1 MGHNFSRREFLVSS
15 LAGTMY
21 SWSAGALTASGLL
34 RAETS
39 EKVYYPTVKL
49 PATLPAA
56 PVAIERC
63 RSYDPA
69 LLRQKLDAALNLIGG
84 LKKLVSNKTV
94 SIKINVTGGPD
105 KLAGLPGYRTYQ
117 IHPNLLAA
125 LCAALNDAGARRMI
139 VLESQYSPKPPE
151 EVLAGGGWDVRA
163 IQSAGGNRVTFQ
175 DTRNRGKWPQY
186 SRLKVPWGGF
196 LFPAFD
202 VNPCYEKTD
211 VFISL
216 AKLKD
221 HLSTGV
227 TMSIK
232 NLFGMAPTSL
242 YGQDAP
248 NENSLSNRG
257 AVLHNGTVAV
267 PAGVPKEI
275 AKHVPVVW
283 KYRVPR
289 VTADCLGARPIDLA
303 VIDGIET
310 NRAGEG
316 PWASKA
322 QPIQPG
328 LLLVGRHP
336 LCTDAV
342 ATAAMGYDP
351 LAGHFEFPFPSENH
365 LRLLHSVGVGEID
378 PKKIE
383 VRGLPLKEAV
393 YPFNPKHEVL
403 EIPTAYH
410 AHYDPRLR
418 V

>member
-1 MGHNFSRREFLVSS
+1 MIFSFQSRDRRGPRGRRPV
-15 LAGTMY
+15 AG
-21 SWSAGALTASGLL
+21 GNGRKGLL
-34 RAETS
+34 PRGQA
-39 EKVYYPTVKL
+39 
-49 PATLPAA
+49 AGGAPAA

-69 LLRQKLDAALNLIGG
+69 ALREKLDAALNLIGG
-84 LKKLVSNKTV
+84 LKKLVGNKTV

-125 LCAALNDAGARRMI
+125 LCAALDDAGARRMI
-139 VLESQYSPKPPE
+139 VLESQYSPKSPE

-196 LFPAFD
+196 LFPSFD

-221 HLSTGV
+221 HLSAGV
-227 TMSIK
+227 TLSIK
-232 NLFGMAPTSL
+232 NLFGMTPTSL
-242 YGQDAP
+242 YGEDAP
-248 NENSLSNRG
+248 NENSLSYRG
-257 AVLHNGTVAV
+257 AMLHNGKVAV
-267 PAGVPKEI
+267 PAGRAQGNRPARAGAVEVSRSPGDG
-275 AKHVPVVW
+275 
-283 KYRVPR
+283 RLPR
-289 VTADCLGARPIDLA
+289 RRPIDLA

-316 PWASKA
+316 PWAARPSRSSRA
-322 QPIQPG
+322 CCWSAAIRSAPTPSPRPPWATTRWPG
-328 LLLVGRHP
+328 ILS
-336 LCTDAV
+336 
-342 ATAAMGYDP
+342 
-351 LAGHFEFPFPSENH
+351 FPSPA
-365 LRLLHSVGVGEID
+365 RTTCGCCTASASARSIR
-378 PKKIE
+378 KKIE

-393 YPFNPKHEVL
+393 YPFNPKHEPL

-418 V
+418 A

>member
-1 MGHNFSRREFLVSS
+1 MKQSVSRRDFLVSS
-15 LAGTMY
+15 I
-21 SWSAGALTASGLL
+21 GATGLFATGGLL
-34 RAETS
+34 QGKTADQ
-39 EKVYYPTVKL
+39 VYYPSVQL
-49 PATLPAA
+49 PAVLPSA

-69 LLRQKLDAALNLIGG
+69 ILREKLDAAFNLIGG
-84 LKKLVSNKTV
+84 LKRLVGNKTV

-125 LCAALNDAGARRMI
+125 LCAALDNAGARRI
-139 VLESQYSPKPPE
+139 LVLESQYSAKSPE
-151 EVLAGGGWDVRA
+151 EVLAAGGWDIRA
-163 IQSAGGNRVTFQ
+163 IQSAGGNRVTFY

-211 VFISL
+211 VFVSL

-221 HLSTGV
+221 HLSTGL
-227 TMSIK
+227 TLSIK
-232 NLFGMAPTSL
+232 NLFGMTPTSL
-242 YGQDAP
+242 YGEDAP
-248 NENSLSNRG
+248 NENSLSYRG
-257 AVLHNGTVAV
+257 PVLHNGRVAV

-275 AKHVPVVW
+275 GERVPVLW

-316 PWASKA
+316 PWATKA

-328 LLLVGRHP
+328 LLLAGCNP

-342 ATAAMGYDP
+342 AAAAMGYDP
-351 LAGHFEFPFPSENH
+351 LAAHFAFPFPSENH
-365 LRLLHSVGVGEID
+365 LRLLHGVGLGEID
-378 PKKIE
+378 PKKLEI
-383 VRGLPLKEAV
+383 RGLPLQEAV
-393 YPFNPKHEVL
+393 YPFNPKHEPL
-403 EIPTAYH
+403 EIPTAYL
-410 AHYDPRLR
+410 AHYDRRAR

>member
-1 MGHNFSRREFLVSS
+1 MGQNCSRREFLVSS
-15 LAGTMY
+15 LGTTGFLAAG
-21 SWSAGALTASGLL
+21 GLSF
-34 RAETS
+34 AETA
-39 EKVYYPTVKL
+39 EKVYYPSVNRPT
-49 PATLPAA
+49 TLPTA

-63 RSYDPA
+63 RTYDPA
-69 LLRQKLDAALNLIGG
+69 VLREKLNAGFNLIGG

-94 SIKINVTGGPD
+94 SIKVNVTGGPGT
-105 KLAGLPGYRTYQ
+105 LADLPGYRTYQ

-139 VLESQYSPKPPE
+139 VLESQYSPKSPE
-151 EVLAGGGWDVRA
+151 EVLTASGWDIRA

-196 LFPAFD
+196 LFPSFD
-202 VNPCYEKTD
+202 VNPSYEKTD

-221 HLSTGV
+221 HLSAGV
-227 TMSIK
+227 TLSIK
-232 NLFGMAPTSL
+232 NLFGMTPTSL
-242 YGQDAP
+242 YGDNAP
-248 NENSLSNRG
+248 NEDSLSNRG
-257 AVLHNGTVAV
+257 SVLHNGMAAVA
-267 PAGVPKEI
+267 AGVPKEI
-275 AKHVPVVW
+275 SQHVPVVW
-283 KYRVPR
+283 NYRVPR

-310 NRAGEG
+310 TRAGEG
-316 PWASKA
+316 PWAAKA

-336 LCTDAV
+336 LCTDAI

-351 LAGHFEFPFPSENH
+351 LAEHFKFPFPSENH
-365 LRLLHSVGVGEID
+365 LRLLYSVGVGEID

-393 YPFNPKHEVL
+393 YPFNPKHEQL
-403 EIPTAYH
+403 DTPTAYY
-410 AHYDPRLR
+410 AHYDSRLR

>member
-1 MGHNFSRREFLVSS
+1 MGQRLTRREFLLSGVGAAGV
-15 LAGTMY
+15 LA
-21 SWSAGALTASGLL
+21 AGRLL
-34 RAETS
+34 PAETA
-39 EKVYYPTVKL
+39 EKVYYPSVHLPTAL
-49 PATLPAA
+49 PAS

-63 RSYDPA
+63 RSYDPVV
-69 LLRQKLDAALNLIGG
+69 LREKLDAACNLVGG
-84 LKKLVSNKTV
+84 LKKLVGNKTV
-94 SIKINVTGGPD
+94 SIKINVTGGPGT
-105 KLAGLPGYRTYQ
+105 LANLPGYRTYQ
-117 IHPNLLAA
+117 SNPNLLAA
-125 LCAALNDAGARRMI
+125 LCAALSDAGARRMV
-139 VLESQYSPKPPE
+139 VLESQYSLKPPE
-151 EVLAGGGWDVRA
+151 EVLAGGGWDIRA
-163 IQSAGGNRVTFQ
+163 IQSAGGNRVSFQ
-175 DTRNRGKWPQY
+175 DTRHRGQWPQY

-202 VNPCYEKTD
+202 VNQAYEKTD

-227 TMSIK
+227 TLSIK

-242 YGQDAP
+242 YGHDAP
-248 NENSLSNRG
+248 NENSLSYRG
-257 AVLHNGTVAV
+257 PILHNGKVAV

-275 AKHVPVVW
+275 GQHVPVLW

-316 PWASKA
+316 PWAAKV

-328 LLLVGRHP
+328 LLLVGRNP
-336 LCTDAV
+336 VCTDAV

-351 LAGHFEFPFPSENH
+351 LAPHFAFPFPSENH

-378 PKKIE
+378 PQRIE
-383 VRGLPLKEAV
+383 IRGLPLKEAV
-393 YPFNPKHEVL
+393 CPFNPKHEVL

-410 AHYDPRLR
+410 AHYDPLLR
-418 V
+418 A

>member
-1 MGHNFSRREFLVSS
+1 M
-15 LAGTMY
+15 
-21 SWSAGALTASGLL
+21 
-34 RAETS
+34 
-39 EKVYYPTVKL
+39 
-49 PATLPAA
+49 
-56 PVAIERC
+56 
-63 RSYDPA
+63 
-69 LLRQKLDAALNLIGG
+69 
-84 LKKLVSNKTV
+84 
-94 SIKINVTGGPD
+94 
-105 KLAGLPGYRTYQ
+105 
-117 IHPNLLAA
+117 
-125 LCAALNDAGARRMI
+125 
-139 VLESQYSPKPPE
+139 
-151 EVLAGGGWDVRA
+151 AGGGWDIRA
-163 IQSAGGNRVTFQ
+163 IQSAGGNRVSFQ

-202 VNPCYEKTD
+202 VNQAYEKTD

-227 TMSIK
+227 TLSIK

-242 YGQDAP
+242 YGHDAP
-248 NENSLSNRG
+248 NENSLSYRG
-257 AVLHNGTVAV
+257 PILHNGKVAV

-275 AKHVPVVW
+275 GQHVPVLW

-316 PWASKA
+316 PWAAKA

-328 LLLVGRHP
+328 LLLVGRNP
-336 LCTDAV
+336 VCTDAV

-351 LAGHFEFPFPSENH
+351 LAAHFAFPFPSENH

-378 PKKIE
+378 PQKNRDSRAAVE
-383 VRGLPLKEAV
+383 RGGLPVQPQARSVGDPHRLPRALRSAAAGV
-393 YPFNPKHEVL
+393 G
-403 EIPTAYH
+403 PTHQLPEYQATH
-410 AHYDPRLR
+410 GSTNQSCKFIDATLANSLSTVSPATK
-418 V
+418 

>member
-1 MGHNFSRREFLVSS
+1 MSQHFSRRTFLVSS
-15 LAGTMY
+15 LGA
-21 SWSAGALTASGLL
+21 AGALAAGGLL
-34 RAETS
+34 GAETP
-39 EKVYYPTVKL
+39 EKVYYPAVK
-49 PATLPAA
+49 PPTASPAA
-56 PVAIERC
+56 PVAIGRA

-69 LLRQKLDAALNLIGG
+69 ALREKLDAALDLIGG

-94 SIKINVTGGPD
+94 SIKINVTGGPG
-105 KLAGLPGYRTYQ
+105 KLGDLPAYRTYQ
-117 IHPNLLAA
+117 VHPNLLAA
-125 LCAALNDAGARRMI
+125 LCAALADAGAQRMI
-139 VLESQYSPKPPE
+139 VLESQYSAKTPE
-151 EVLAGGGWDVRA
+151 EVLAGGGWDIRA
-163 IQSAGGNRVTFQ
+163 IRSAGGNRVTFQ
-175 DTRNRGKWPQY
+175 DTRNLGTWPQY

-232 NLFGMAPTSL
+232 NLFGMPPASL
-242 YGQDAP
+242 YGQATAK
-248 NENSLSNRG
+248 ENSLANRV
-257 AVLHNGTVAV
+257 AVLHEGKVAV

-275 AKHVPVVW
+275 AEHVPAAW

-310 NRAGEG
+310 CRFGEG
-316 PWASKA
+316 SWVSKTQA
-322 QPIQPG
+322 IQPG
-328 LLLVGRHP
+328 LLLVGGNP
-336 LCTDAV
+336 LSTDAV

-351 LAGHFEFPFPSENH
+351 LAEHFAFPFRGENH

-378 PKKIE
+378 PQKIE

-393 YPFNPKHEVL
+393 YPFNPKREEL
-403 EIPTAYH
+403 Q
-410 AHYDPRLR
+410 DPGACYARPGSILPA
-418 V
+418 

>member
-1 MGHNFSRREFLVSS
+1 MTHSFSRRQFLSSS
-15 LAGTMY
+15 LGA
-21 SWSAGALTASGLL
+21 AGAMAAGGFL
-34 RAETS
+34 RAETTS
-39 EKVYYPTVKL
+39 PIYYPAVKL
-49 PATLPAA
+49 PAVLPTA

-63 RSYDPA
+63 RSYEPA
-69 LLRQKLDAALNLIGG
+69 VLREKLDAALNLVGG

-94 SIKINVTGGPD
+94 SIKINVTGGPG
-105 KLAGLPGYRTYQ
+105 KLADLPGYRTYQ
-117 IHPNLLAA
+117 VHPNLLAA

-151 EVLAGGGWDVRA
+151 EVLAAGGWDIRA

-175 DTRNRGKWPQY
+175 DTRNRGSWPKY

-196 LFPAFD
+196 LFPSFD
-202 VNPCYEKTD
+202 VNACYEKTD

-221 HLSTGV
+221 HLSAGV
-227 TMSIK
+227 TLSIK
-232 NLFGMAPTSL
+232 NLFGMPPTSL
-242 YGQDAP
+242 YGHDAP
-248 NENSLSNRG
+248 NENSLSYRG
-257 AVLHNGTVAV
+257 PMLHNGKVAV
-267 PAGVPKEI
+267 PAGVPKEVGGY
-275 AKHVPVVW
+275 VPLVW

-289 VTADCLGARPIDLA
+289 VAADCLGARPIDLA

-316 PWASKA
+316 PWATKV

-328 LLLVGRHP
+328 LLLVGRNP

-351 LAGHFEFPFPSENH
+351 MADHFQFPFPSENH
-365 LRLLHSVGVGEID
+365 LRLLHGVGVGEID
-378 PKKIE
+378 PKRIE

-393 YPFNPKHEVL
+393 YPFNPKHEAL
-403 EIPTAYH
+403 EIPTAYL
-410 AHYDPRLR
+410 AHYSSRLPA
-418 V
+418 